1 MSTRLKVGFVTVL
14 SCLTLL
20 LGLFAT
26 TGIASAHSTQALQNQ
41 TSQASASSTL
51 ADDRCERFWVRDE
64 GWGGNG
70 WGGNGWG
77 GNGWG
82 GMRGMHRRGHFEM
95 RCHRQRHRGDFNF
108 GF

>member
-26 TGIASAHSTQALQNQ
+26 TGIASAHSTQALQSQ
-41 TSQASASSTL
+41 TTQASASSTL
-51 ADDRCERFWVRDE
+51 ADDRCERFWVWDQ

-70 WGGNGWG
+70 RGDNGWG
-77 GNGWG
+77 RMG
-82 GMRGMHRRGHFEM
+82 RMHRRGHFEM

-108 GF
+108 GH